1 MLPPCDKKSN
11 KKLAKYSLNLSVKV
25 QTLIFSHAHPPFFFF
40 RHPTSNLRKFFF
52 SLLSAVCAPSTGPRP
67 EKYPGRRRRN
77 SPVTTVTGCAGRT
90 RREAGISLWEGR
102 PATWATTTPPR
113 STRPPVSTARE
124 REREL
129 CFDFFA
135 VRPGAR
141 RPPACRRVL
150 PGEGQARDRAL
161 TTLLAAGGLGPAAKP
176 PVGQGLRRQS
186 VGKSESA
193 RI

>member
-1 MLPPCDKKSN
+1 MTKYA
-11 KKLAKYSLNLSVKV
+11 KLQSVKV
-25 QTLIFSHAHPPFFFF
+25 QTPFFSPLPS
-40 RHPTSNLRKFFF
+40 HPKLTQFCF
-52 SLLSAVCAPSTGPRP
+52 SLSAVSAPSTGPRP
-67 EKYPGRRRRN
+67 EKYPGRRRN

-113 STRPPVSTARE
+113 STQPPVSTARE
-124 REREL
+124 RERESFVL
-129 CFDFFA
+129 IFFA

-161 TTLLAAGGLGPAAKP
+161 ATLLAAGGLGPAAKP
-176 PVGQGLRRQS
+176 PVGQGLMRQS
-186 VGKSESA
+186 VGESESA
-193 RI
+193 RV

>member
-11 KKLAKYSLNLSVKV
+11 KKLAKYSRNLSVKV
-25 QTLIFSHAHPPFFFF
+25 QTLIFFPRPPHPLFFAT
-40 RHPTSNLRKFFF
+40 PSNLRKFFF
-52 SLLSAVCAPSTGPRP
+52 SLLSAVCAPSTGPRQ
-67 EKYPGRRRRN
+67 EKSPGERRKSS

-113 STRPPVSTARE
+113 STQPPVSRE
-124 REREL
+124 RESFVL
-129 CFDFFA
+129 IFLA
-135 VRPGAR
+135 AWQTSPSAL
-141 RPPACRRVL
+141 PAGGFCL
-150 PGEGQARDRAL
+150 GEGQARDRAL
-161 TTLLAAGGLGPAAKP
+161 ATLLAAGGLGPAAKP

-186 VGKSESA
+186 VCKSESA